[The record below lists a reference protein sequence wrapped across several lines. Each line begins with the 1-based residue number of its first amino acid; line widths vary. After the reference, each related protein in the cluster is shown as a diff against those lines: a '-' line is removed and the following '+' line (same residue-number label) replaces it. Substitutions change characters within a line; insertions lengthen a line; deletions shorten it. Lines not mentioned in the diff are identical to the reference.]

1 MSLSRNP
8 HVSLV
13 YFGTNDFSAQV
24 LEALVAIPDFTVV
37 GVVTQPDRPVGR
49 NQEIAH
55 PPVKV
60 VAEKLGLSVVQPE
73 SLKNFSP
80 ASLPQADIFVVFAY
94 GLLIPKAILH
104 LPSHG
109 TINIH
114 PSLLPKYRGPTPVQS
129 AIINGETETGVSI
142 MLLDEQM
149 DHGPILEQIK
159 VAIDPEDTTE
169 TLTHKLIAQAT
180 PLLLTTTSAW
190 IEKKIA
196 PRPQNHA
203 EATYCK
209 MLTREDGKVDWNK
222 SANEIYNLYRGL
234 TPWPGIWTTW
244 EGKRLKLQ
252 KIKKTPPQRDPAHGG
267 TKNQKNN
274 VTIEQLSNAAGAIT
288 AFENRIFVVAS
299 NGLIEVT
306 ELQLEGKKPMDAKTF
321 LTGYHNFAGSKL
333 E

>member
-1 MSLSRNP
+1 MPMSLSRNP

-149 DHGPILEQIK
+149 THGPSYSSFADHYL
-159 VAIDPEDTTE
+159 
-169 TLTHKLIAQAT
+169 
-180 PLLLTTTSAW
+180 
-190 IEKKIA
+190 
-196 PRPQNHA
+196 
-203 EATYCK
+203 
-209 MLTREDGKVDWNK
+209 
-222 SANEIYNLYRGL
+222 
-234 TPWPGIWTTW
+234 
-244 EGKRLKLQ
+244 RL
-252 KIKKTPPQRDPAHGG
+252 D
-267 TKNQKNN
+267 
-274 VTIEQLSNAAGAIT
+274 
-288 AFENRIFVVAS
+288 
-299 NGLIEVT
+299 
-306 ELQLEGKKPMDAKTF
+306 
-321 LTGYHNFAGSKL
+321 
-333 E
+333 